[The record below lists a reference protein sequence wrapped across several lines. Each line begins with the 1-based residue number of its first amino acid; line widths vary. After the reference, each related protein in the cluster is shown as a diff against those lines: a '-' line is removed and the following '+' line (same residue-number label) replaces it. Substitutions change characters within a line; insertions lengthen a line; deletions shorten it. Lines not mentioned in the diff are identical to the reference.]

1 MKKLLF
7 FIGIL
12 SLSLATFGQYT
23 EDKLPSGLT
32 VTTSLAANDYQ
43 IVQKDGESYVKAI
56 KAYHAYLYYKK
67 MLDSIVNLT
76 VANNLAVGNDLTVT
90 DRIDAN
96 RVYADIGQFVALAA
110 TGGLACTAESYFTD
124 FVTVSDTLFA
134 YAIKTLP
141 PDTIENSYA
150 FVLDATDSI
159 VKLAPM
165 SAGMPDFNNVAYVNY
180 DLTGDL
186 ESQLIFDSYASAAV
200 WINANGSPTADN
212 HWTIVMPSGYC
223 DEDVV
228 ADEFID
234 IQGHVGTV
242 INTVSSKVVETGEN
256 IYDVTIRNCVID
268 TLFVDE
274 AKIMSIEDCVI
285 NWVEPVNGAD
295 DGYLNINNSTIL
307 GGDFSNTAQLF
318 SWKNISMLN
327 TNDFVSLDSLSF
339 GLQNS
344 SIKFPQTLPGTTTTL
359 PVSMYNCIVTA
370 NHPIEQAQI
379 SMNNCTADID
389 SITMTTKDFEIR
401 NSSLDITTLNLLGCK
416 ATNVSLFCDTINVT
430 DGSAV
435 FYDSEITGVKNISG
449 DATIDLYKAT
459 SNSGNI
465 NLNDTSI
472 ANIYEGSMI
481 DGSIVQVD
489 PTTTINDY
497 RNTIAGSSEAAS
509 INNVGKL
516 RYREDANN
524 SYLEQVMKT
533 GTSTY
538 DWVVVKQNTW

>member
-32 VTTSLAANDYQ
+32 VTTSMQANDIQ
-43 IVQKDGESYVKAI
+43 VVQKAGESYVKGI

-76 VANNLAVGNDLTVT
+76 ISGDLSVGDATTLNGSLAVIGSSNFGQSANFYGTIGANNK
-90 DRIDAN
+90 
-96 RVYADIGQFVALAA
+96 VYFMDSVYMFDKTYLP
-110 TGGLACTAESYFTD
+110 SYG
-124 FVTVSDTLFA
+124 
-134 YAIKTLP
+134 YAM
-141 PDTIENSYA
+141 
-150 FVLDATDSI
+150 VLDTTDNI

-165 SAGMPDFNNVAYVNY
+165 PDGIPDFNNVAYVNY
-180 DLTGDL
+180 DIPGDL
-186 ESQLIFDSYASAAV
+186 ESKLIFSSYANAVV
-200 WINANGSPTADN
+200 WINENGSPSSEN

-242 INTVSSKVVETGEN
+242 IGTVNSKVVGTGKN
-256 IYDVTIRNCVID
+256 VYDVTIRNCVID

-285 NWVEPVNGAD
+285 NRVEPVNDAD

-307 GGDFSNTAQLF
+307 GGDFSNTTGLLP
-318 SWKNISMLN
+318 WKNNMFLALESDIENLISVGD
-327 TNDFVSLDSLSF
+327 TIEFQGCVFISRPTYF
-339 GLQNS
+339 TH
-344 SIKFPQTLPGTTTTL
+344 SIIELPDKI
-359 PVSMYNCIVTA
+359 YNGRAIM
-370 NHPIEQAQI
+370 EQAF
-379 SMNNCTADID
+379 SMSVAPHWKNSVIFCSDSVTFEDGAKIKNCEMKI
-389 SITMTTKDFEIR
+389 
-401 NSSLDITTLNLLGCK
+401 
-416 ATNVSLFCDTINVT
+416 DTIYVT
-430 DGSAV
+430 GGYFV
-435 FYDSEITGVKNISG
+435 TYNSEITGTKILSS
-449 DATIDLYKAT
+449 DATIELHQSVAND
-459 SNSGNI
+459 GNI
-465 NLNDTSI
+465 DLHDT
-472 ANIYEGSMI
+472 ATLKIYDGSEI
-481 DGSIVQVD
+481 DGDVIQVD
-489 PTTTINDY
+489 STTAINDY

-533 GTSTY
+533 GASTY